1 MTRFFTDPADM
12 EPLLPEDRDGGLTAL
27 GWEVVR
33 RAERLGAS
41 LHRLTAAGLAR
52 VVRVMNSYYSHLIE
66 GHGTKPAD
74 LEAVLQGRGEGP
86 KARRDL
92 QQLHFAHMAAQ
103 ESLTARLAE
112 NAALAVTSTE
122 FLQEVHR
129 LFYAA
134 LPASARVVPG
144 NDGREHE
151 VAPGMWRSFEVRVGQ
166 HLAPA
171 FEAMPAFMARLAQ
184 FYGPL
189 VRDTGASL
197 VACAAAHHRLA
208 WIHPWAD
215 GNGRVARLFSQA
227 WLIRSRVDAHGLW
240 SVSRG
245 LARRLTDYRTALARA
260 DEKRRNDL
268 DGRGYLSQSA
278 LHDFCRFFLETCLD
292 QLDYMSACLVP
303 DTLERRLTGYASLR
317 ESTGDWP
324 AGTGVVLR
332 DVCLRGEIPRGD
344 VPRLIIKSA
353 RTSQTFIRQLLDNGC
368 LTSPSEKGPLRLG
381 WPPDALPA
389 WLPGLFG

>member
-12 EPLLPEDRDGGLTAL
+12 EPLLPDDPEGELAGL
-27 GWEVVR
+27 GWELVR

-41 LHRLTAAGLAR
+41 LHPITASGLAR
-52 VVRVMNSYYSHLIE
+52 VVRVMNSYYSYLIE

-74 LEAVLQGRGEGP
+74 LEAVLQGRGEGT

-103 ESLTARLAE
+103 EVMTARLAE
-112 NAALAVTSTE
+112 SLELAVPSPE

-129 LFYAA
+129 SFYEA
-134 LPASARVVPG
+134 LPASARLVQG

-151 VAPGMWRSFEVRVGQ
+151 VVPGKWRGFHVSVGQ

-171 FEAMPAFMARLAQ
+171 FDAVPAFMARFAR
-184 FYGPL
+184 FYTPL
-189 VRDTGASL
+189 VRDTGVSL
-197 VACAAAHHRLA
+197 VACAAAHHRLT

-245 LARRLTDYRTALARA
+245 LARHLTDYRLALARA
-260 DEKRRNDL
+260 DEKRRNDF
-268 DGRGYLSQSA
+268 DGRGYLSEA
-278 LHDFCRFFLETCLD
+278 TLREFCRFFLETCLD
-292 QLDYMSACLVP
+292 QLDYMSGCLEP
-303 DTLERRLTGYASLR
+303 NTLERRLTGYAAMR
-317 ESTGDWP
+317 EATGDWP

-344 VPRLIIKSA
+344 VPRLIGKSA
-353 RTSQTFIRQLLDNGC
+353 RTAQAVIRQLLDNGC
-368 LTSPSEKGPLRLG
+368 LTSPSEKGPLRLA
-381 WPPDALPA
+381 WPAEALHA